1 MDTVFRKKRIVGC
14 ESGDRFSIHGG
25 VPKWLKG
32 ADSKSGRSV
41 LPAQEFESLHLR
53 QARSQMSSPHLASW
67 LLLLHFLTNRTVYE
81 YG

>member
-32 ADSKSGRSV
+32 PDSKSGFYAECQTAETLGTMRV
-41 LPAQEFESLHLR
+41 PAEFKLNNVACSI
-53 QARSQMSSPHLASW
+53 
-67 LLLLHFLTNRTVYE
+67 LLFFPIST
-81 YG
+81 G